1 MGTAESTEGQARA
14 SLAKRASLDPSDLAL
29 ELALCAFGIDLGFG
43 ISLGWFRLG
52 LLDPALVDLD
62 RVDPVDATDR
72 LADEAVSLSDVLAN
86 DTMIADA
93 GATDRR
99 LRLLASLRRFRPGL
113 AAALAFD
120 PGDPFGA
127 AMRTIAETDAGLAR
141 ALGPVLPLAAKA
153 TSVTPDRGQRAS
165 ISALVGDETA
175 AGELRGAAKRLVHQ
189 LQTAPLTPRGPGFVT
204 VRPSNQ
210 RLGRAVTWLIP
221 SLFPD
226 QAADMLGDLGIRLG
240 TSGKR
245 DNQARDAAIAN
256 TCAALLGE
264 IENGQEAAVASL
276 ARMLARVR
284 NKPVRKQVEKALAAV
299 AERAG
304 TGVDELVERSLPTF
318 GVDPD
323 GRRVLAFDSWSAEIE
338 VETDGRVRISWTDGS
353 AEAADEP
360 PRSLRD
366 RAPGDVAD
374 VVAVAD
380 DIRATLGDER
390 RRLEQLLAE
399 ERRWSVA
406 EWRPRYLEHP
416 LGKNPGSAPHLA
428 LHGARRSRPKRW
440 RPATVG
446 WPTVRAGVLPMPPDD
461 ASVELWHPVEASDDS
476 VDQWRD
482 LVVTRRITQ
491 PFKQAFR
498 ETYRIDLRSGGDG
511 VLDRRFADRPL
522 AYAQMR
528 ALMGARGW
536 SAPML
541 GPFDQGDRSVGF
553 RDFVRAG
560 LRAELDHVPAGL
572 GDPRIERR
580 LRAVGRRALHDRRG
594 RPSLPDAPRGRAASR
609 ALGGVARRGP
619 LHLRPGPAPATEL
632 LDRR

>member
-1 MGTAESTEGQARA
+1 
-14 SLAKRASLDPSDLAL
+14 
-29 ELALCAFGIDLGFG
+29 
-43 ISLGWFRLG
+43 
-52 LLDPALVDLD
+52 
-62 RVDPVDATDR
+62 
-72 LADEAVSLSDVLAN
+72 
-86 DTMIADA
+86 
-93 GATDRR
+93 
-99 LRLLASLRRFRPGL
+99 
-113 AAALAFD
+113 
-120 PGDPFGA
+120 
-127 AMRTIAETDAGLAR
+127 
-141 ALGPVLPLAAKA
+141 
-153 TSVTPDRGQRAS
+153 
-165 ISALVGDETA
+165 
-175 AGELRGAAKRLVHQ
+175 
-189 LQTAPLTPRGPGFVT
+189 
-204 VRPSNQ
+204 
-210 RLGRAVTWLIP
+210 
-221 SLFPD
+221 
-226 QAADMLGDLGIRLG
+226 MLGDLGIRLG

-264 IENGQEAAVASL
+264 IEDRQEAAVASL

-323 GRRVLAFDSWSAEIE
+323 GRRDLAFNSWSAEIE

-374 VVAVAD
+374 VVEVAD

-399 ERRWSVA
+399 DRRWSVA
-406 EWRPRYLEHP
+406 EWRPRYHEHP
-416 LGKNPGSAPHLA
+416 LGRIQGRRLIWRFTGSSVTTEAMASGDGGLA
-428 LHGARRSRPKRW
+428 DRSGR
-440 RPATVG
+440 
-446 WPTVRAGVLPMPPDD
+446 VLPMPPDD

-572 GDPRIERR
+572 GDPRDRVDYAR
-580 LRAVGRRALHDRRG
+580 SGRRALHDRRG
-594 RPSLPDAPRGRAASR
+594 RPTLPDAPRGRATSR

-619 LHLRPGPAPATEL
+619 LHLRPGLAPATEL